1 MSLDYNHEFTTKDID
16 QLIDELNNKQITNEQ
31 LMTKYNVRCIFVSG
45 KNIRNDLLDTVCRRR
60 DNELIHFFWKKLVD
74 GDQFENLINLSADE
88 IIGTDSY
95 LFVLNYFLLFGDD
108 YKQELINYLKRVYSM
123 LNRAGDFS
131 NIIELQLTA
140 NVLLI
145 LEAN

>member
-1 MSLDYNHEFTTKDID
+1 MSLDYNHALTAKDIN

-31 LMTKYNVRCIFVSG
+31 LMTKYNVRCIFG
-45 KNIRNDLLDTVCRRR
+45 KDIRNDLLDTVCRRR
-60 DNELIHFFWKKLVD
+60 DNQLIHFFWKKLTYD
-74 GDQFENLINLSADE
+74 DKYKNLINLSADE

-108 YKQELINYLKRVYSM
+108 YKEELINYLKRVYSM
-123 LNRAGDFS
+123 LNRASDLS
-131 NIIELQLTA
+131 SIVELQLTN

-145 LEAN
+145 LESN